1 MGNQPNAGEID
12 RLFNYKAMMTF
23 TYKLQGD
30 GRDSWGVKEF
40 NGVELVN
47 AFMIYEEPVKWL
59 TKQLSQA
66 FDAKFETYW
75 KAKGYSDL
83 SDLNSH
89 SVDTKSIH
97 HQEALSL
104 IRWSNSSWEIAVS
117 GLNENSNIDEIINNL
132 PIFE

>member
-1 MGNQPNAGEID
+1 MKRILD
-12 RLFNYKAMMTF
+12 
-23 TYKLQGD
+23 
-30 GRDSWGVKEF
+30 
-40 NGVELVN
+40 GVEVEMTNKEIAEFEQSRVIQFSIESFTQELV
-47 AFMIYEEPVKWL
+47 
-59 TKQLSQA
+59 SA
-66 FDAKFETYW
+66 FDAKFEAYW